1 MTLKLPTEDLQVS
14 IVIGVYNEEE
24 NIRPLLSEI
33 RNALRGYMYEI
44 IIVNDGS
51 TDGSLAEALN
61 PTVGHPVVVDLQKNY
76 GQSQAMAAGI
86 EVARGKYIVTIDGD
100 GQNDPADIP
109 SMLTLAQKDNYDLV
123 ASVRKRRKDNY
134 FTRKLPSQLAN
145 ALIRRLVGVHLHD
158 YGSTLKVFR
167 ASLAKKLPLYGE
179 LHRFIPVLAAIEG
192 ARMTEV
198 PVNHRPRLAGTSKYG
213 LGRTVKVMS
222 DLVWVYFLKKYLSK
236 PIHFFGRIAFWLVM
250 GGSGLGAL
258 TVTRWWLSPH
268 STLGSLPLATLL
280 LMLSAGYFLGLGILA
295 ELLMRTFYEAKG
307 KKPYTI
313 RQIYYPEF
321 KKK

>member
-14 IVIGVYNEEE
+14 IVIGVYNEEG

-33 RNALRGYMYEI
+33 RNALRGYVYEV

-51 TDGSLAEALN
+51 TDGSLAEALH
-61 PTVGHPVVVDLQKNY
+61 PTVGNPVVVDLQKNY

-109 SMLTLAQKDNYDLV
+109 SMLTLAQKENYDLV

-134 FTRKLPSQLAN
+134 VTRKLPSQLAN

-198 PVNHRPRLAGTSKYG
+198 QVNHRPRLAGTSKYG

-236 PIHFFGRIAFWLVM
+236 PMHFFGRIAFWLVM
-250 GGSGLGAL
+250 FGGVLGAV
-258 TVTRWWLSPH
+258 TVTRWWLAPQ

-295 ELLMRTFYEAKG
+295 ELLMRTFYESKG

>member
-1 MTLKLPTEDLQVS
+1 MTLKIPTDDLQVS

-24 NIRPLLSEI
+24 NIRPLLTEI
-33 RNALRGYMYEI
+33 RNALRGYVYEI

-51 TDGSLAEALN
+51 TDGTLAEALH
-61 PTVGHPVVVDLQKNY
+61 PAAGMPVVVDLQKNY

-86 EVARGKYIVTIDGD
+86 EVARGKYIVTLDGD

-109 SMLTLAQKDNYDLV
+109 AMLALAQKENYDLV
-123 ASVRKRRKDNY
+123 ASVRGDRKDHY
-134 FTRKLPSQLAN
+134 LTRKLPSQLAN

-250 GGSGLGAL
+250 AGAVLGAF
-258 TVTRWWLSPH
+258 TMGRWWLSPE
-268 STLGSLPLATLL
+268 SSLGSLPMMVLL
-280 LMLSAGYFLGLGILA
+280 LLLSAGYFLGMGILA
-295 ELLMRTFYEAKG
+295 ELLMRTLYESQG

-313 RQIYYPEF
+313 RQVYYPEF